1 MVKQKRSDEAEKVL
15 RVIILRLEKLLNA
28 RPVSSAGVTQAS
40 VTTEKVLGRKEDRL
54 CCDGTIVVG
63 KLLKVFSCVPMSIPR
78 LLVKNISMTRVRRV
92 STYAVLSTLAPAT
105 ISTTKNR
112 VFGRNHK
119 IGTRSICTREFPW

>member
-63 KLLKVFSCVPMSIPR
+63 KLLKVFSCVPMSIP
-78 LLVKNISMTRVRRV
+78 LTFSTPCKEHQYDSCQTSINVRRIEY
-92 STYAVLSTLAPAT
+92 S
-105 ISTTKNR
+105 
-112 VFGRNHK
+112 
-119 IGTRSICTREFPW
+119 CTRHDIYY